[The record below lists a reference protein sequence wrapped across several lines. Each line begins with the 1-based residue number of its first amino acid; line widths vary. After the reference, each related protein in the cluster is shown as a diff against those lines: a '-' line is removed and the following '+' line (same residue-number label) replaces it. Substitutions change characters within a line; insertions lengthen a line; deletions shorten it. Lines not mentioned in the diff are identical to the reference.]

1 MYQLKVKEHFDAAH
15 HLRGYEGKCANNH
28 GHRWEYEVR
37 VSGNTVNDLGILIDF
52 VQLKDILKDV
62 IDNRLDHQDLNT
74 ITPFNAINP
83 TAENLAKWIF
93 FELRPKLS
101 IFPIRLT
108 EVTIWESEKACASY
122 SKD

>member
-1 MYQLKVKEHFDAAH
+1 MFSLCIKGHFDAAH

-52 VQLKDILKDV
+52 VQLKDIFKSV
-62 IDNRLDHQDLNT
+62 IDDKLDHQDLNT
-74 ITPFNAINP
+74 ITPFDQINP

-93 FELRPKLS
+93 LELKLKLS
-101 IFPIRLT
+101 IFSVQLT
-108 EVTIWESEKACASY
+108 EVTVWESEKACASY
-122 SKD
+122 SED